1 MYHTSTKT
9 QESIPLPLAIDRLRD
24 TLRQLAADAAHT
36 LIEIGH
42 RALAQLVGVSASR
55 ICQLMQ
61 RLEAAGEIAR
71 VPYKNRYQIDVG
83 PLIDQ
88 TDRSAPAPL
97 IDQSFTPD
105 RSGVNAHPAETTAP
119 HPNAA
124 NETATRNRVKNACMV
139 DHDLDQESDQEEES
153 RGPLLLARLL
163 AEPGMNAELARRI
176 VAQRLGTLAEF
187 EQDVQ
192 LAAQMAD
199 VRLPFYLTAKRWASG
214 QRVEL
219 PEETPH
225 ATRQVDVS
233 THHARRSA
241 ARPPARRQLPV
252 YDPAAIAAR
261 ITPARR
267 DW

>member
-1 MYHTSTKT
+1 M
-9 QESIPLPLAIDRLRD
+9 DRLRD
-24 TLRQLAADAAHT
+24 TLRQLAHEHART
-36 LIEIGH
+36 RISIGH
-42 RALAQLVGVSASR
+42 RALAQLVGVAASR

-61 RLEAAGEIAR
+61 RLEAAGEITR
-71 VPYKNRYQIDVG
+71 VAYKNRYQIDVS

-88 TDRSAPAPL
+88 PSSSDRSGL
-97 IDQSFTPD
+97 IDQPPSPD
-105 RSGVNAHPAETTAP
+105 RSGLIDQPHETSAP
-119 HPNAA
+119 HSTALEAA
-124 NETATRNRVKNACMV
+124 AIRKRVKNDCMV
-139 DHDLDQESDQEEES
+139 DHDLDQESDQEEEA
-153 RGPLLLARLL
+153 RGSQLLARLL
-163 AEPGMNAELARRI
+163 AEPGMNAALARRI
-176 VAQRLGTLAEF
+176 VAQNLGTLAEF

-192 LAAQMAD
+192 RATTLPS
-199 VRLPFYLTAKRWASG
+199 VRLPFYLTAKRWANG
-214 QRVEL
+214 QRVTV

-225 ATRQVDVS
+225 AARQVAVS